1 MSSVCGPRGLR
12 ATTQF
17 CCQSV
22 ERRSQG
28 QRSLI
33 YKHRLRT
40 GLGLR
45 IAVCRRLRSM
55 RRLDGSSRRHHDFEE
70 NDKWRCLRERRGK
83 EKKIP
88 MGSRVTG
95 AADAAGFPAARTVD
109 GNAGCQGK
117 LLPVHTRGPPAS
129 CPNRGFRG
137 FWPPHEARSS
147 SNGIRSHGRS
157 DPCAPL
163 HFPVIHLTSGH

>member
-33 YKHRLRT
+33 YKRRLRT

-83 EKKIP
+83 KKKFP
-88 MGSRVTG
+88 W
-95 AADAAGFPAARTVD
+95 AAESQVLRTPQGFPPHAPSTEMLGARGSSSPSTL
-109 GNAGCQGK
+109 A
-117 LLPVHTRGPPAS
+117 GPPAS

>member
-1 MSSVCGPRGLR
+1 MSSVCGPRGLG
-12 ATTQF
+12 ATTRF
-17 CCQSV
+17 CCRSV

-33 YKHRLRT
+33 YKRRLRT

-45 IAVCRRLRSM
+45 IAVCRRLHSM
-55 RRLDGSSRRHHDFEE
+55 RRLDGSSRRRHDFEE

-83 EKKIP
+83 KKNSH
-88 MGSRVTG
+88 GQQSHRCCGRCRVSR
-95 AADAAGFPAARTVD
+95 
-109 GNAGCQGK
+109 
-117 LLPVHTRGPPAS
+117 HTHRRRKCWVPGEAPPRPHSQPPPAS

-137 FWPPHEARSS
+137 FWPPHGARSS